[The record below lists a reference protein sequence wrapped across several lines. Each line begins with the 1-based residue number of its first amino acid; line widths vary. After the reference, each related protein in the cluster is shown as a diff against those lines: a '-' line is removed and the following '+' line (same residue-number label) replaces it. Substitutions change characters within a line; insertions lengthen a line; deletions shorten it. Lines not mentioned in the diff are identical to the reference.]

1 MRPVSIRKIRAVAQ
15 KIGKQLQPKKI
26 ILFGSYAYGH
36 PNADS
41 DVDFFIITP
50 SRKRPV
56 ERAVIVSR
64 LLHPRPFPV
73 DILVRTPQE
82 VRKRLTSYFC
92 PFTQEVM
99 KKGKVLYEG
108 KGVRL

>member
-1 MRPVSIRKIRAVAQ
+1 MNPISIRQIRVVAR
-15 KIGKQLQPKKI
+15 KIGRQLRPKKV

-41 DVDFFIITP
+41 DVDLFIVMP
-50 SRKRPV
+50 SRQRPA
-56 ERAVIVSR
+56 ERAASVSK

-82 VRKRLTSYFC
+82 VRRRLALGDSFIEEIVTR
-92 PFTQEVM
+92 
-99 KKGKVLYEG
+99 GKILYE
-108 KGVRL
+108 V